1 MNFKLDVSNEKD
13 LTNAEYDII
22 NNAFMR
28 KAKEIGIL
36 DNYLQEDIYWTIK
49 CKIGENE

>member
-1 MNFKLDVSNEKD
+1 MEIILDISNEKD
-13 LTNAEYDII
+13 LTDAEYDAV
-22 NNAFMR
+22 NNAFKR